1 MPKAKKDVGYNAVF
15 PTRLRT
21 LLDTTQQS
29 GKKIT
34 QQELADAVGVTRQAV
49 GQWCIG
55 NTVPDILCLKKIA
68 EIFGI
73 SSDYLIGLC
82 DVATTNLDIKSICEF
97 TGLSEKACLALAEET
112 GHKPPEFITMCSDE
126 EYESVL
132 GEYLDNCALFGKCS
146 VEILSYFI
154 EHELLT
160 ALRLV
165 HDYKVNLEKSTKEAI
180 LETKELIKCC
190 DGDMNEGKIK
200 RVFEY
205 LRSED
210 DVFRSH
216 ERGRLKYFEA
226 QDFLR
231 KLIDGFVAESI
242 EDNEEALYNY
252 RSARSKAI
260 ENLGRDLNGD
270 NT

>member
-1 MPKAKKDVGYNAVF
+1 M
-15 PTRLRT
+15 
-21 LLDTTQQS
+21 
-29 GKKIT
+29 
-34 QQELADAVGVTRQAV
+34 
-49 GQWCIG
+49 
-55 NTVPDILCLKKIA
+55 
-68 EIFGI
+68 
-73 SSDYLIGLC
+73 
-82 DVATTNLDIKSICEF
+82 
-97 TGLSEKACLALAEET
+97 
-112 GHKPPEFITMCSDE
+112 
-126 EYESVL
+126 
-132 GEYLDNCALFGKCS
+132 
-146 VEILSYFI
+146 
-154 EHELLT
+154 T

-180 LETKELIKCC
+180 WETKELIKCC

-226 QDFLR
+226 QDFFR

-252 RSARSKAI
+252 HSARSKAI
-260 ENLGRDLNGD
+260 ESLGRDLNGD